1 MCTVQFRSDMR
12 SRTLLRSIS
21 TRTIRRWWSDVS
33 DAAGETI
40 EVDDLPWTTA
50 PEHAE
55 EAMRELNVTEGSATW
70 ENVIRIT
77 TQYGLEDTLGDFY
90 PTPSSLAAGAI
101 YLCCRLENEPRCQ
114 RTVAGAVGVSNMAIR
129 KSYHAIIETEGI
141 DVDVSSGPRSR
152 YSSDEAVRWS
162 E

>member
-1 MCTVQFRSDMR
+1 MSKHD
-12 SRTLLRSIS
+12 SSPE
-21 TRTIRRWWSDVS
+21 
-33 DAAGETI
+33 AAREIT
-40 EVDDLPWTTA
+40 VDDVPWTTA

-55 EAMRELNVTEGSATW
+55 SAMRVLGVPEGSATW

-101 YLCCRLENEPRCQ
+101 YICCRLADKPRTQ
-114 RTVAGAVGVSNMAIR
+114 RTVADAVGVSSMAIR
-129 KSYHAIIETEGI
+129 KCYQAIIETEGF

-152 YSSDEAVRWS
+152 YSDEAVRWS
-162 E
+162 Q

>member
-1 MCTVQFRSDMR
+1 MSDPQTVE
-12 SRTLLRSIS
+12 I
-21 TRTIRRWWSDVS
+21 
-33 DAAGETI
+33 
-40 EVDDLPWTTA
+40 DDLPWTTA

-101 YLCCRLENEPRCQ
+101 YLCCRLEDEPRCQ

-129 KSYHAIIETEGI
+129 NTYQAIIETEGYDI
-141 DVDVSSGPRSR
+141 GSSPGPWSGSR
-152 YSSDEAVRWS
+152 REAGG
-162 E
+162 EQA